1 MARKRVYLLWPEQT
15 LSTDEF
21 LATAA
26 FGGANRGALL
36 TPAGAT
42 LVEAVAATS
51 EVTASPADVT
61 IADGVTGVTDTLLA
75 ADGSR
80 FLQLTSAFSASSSG
94 DGASGSSNDS
104 TNNSSSAFGS
114 PGVTQALCK
123 LKPAASLTSN
133 ESQQAQQ
140 QQQQS
145 PRQLSLSFFARASL
159 CAEGEG
165 GAEGEAERLLRV
177 LLLAVPLN
185 ASAAATAGGDAA
197 AGGGAGEGGAR
208 EQVWAEWRVGVPCGG
223 SSASLSGALPW
234 FHVGPLLFPLPDLP
248 DSSSS
253 SSTASPPSS
262 LVVPPGGV
270 TLHLVIRG
278 VQDSNSTSGTATVTT
293 TSGIA
298 TAKSSIAASGSESS
312 SIGATSATIAASTE
326 GGAGEGAGVKAAAVK
341 RVDVASEAG
350 GGAGAGSTAID
361 LASVMPTRSES
372 ERQKWLAGSQVCHR
386 YSWLKACAAHMLNSH
401 SSASSISHC
410 TSTHNP
416 TSRSPPPSLPP
427 HSPSLSL
434 PCSRPLPSQVLLPMA
449 LQHPRL
455 THSPSL
461 PHPSSPPLPPF
472 PPTPHPCHCPAAD
485 PSPLKSFSHWPL
497 SSAHPLITAG
507 SARRNSSSLSLTSL
521 SDFNSASLALHP
533 APFALLAPAT
543 PASPCRPFSFS
554 TSFTFRISSPN
565 AAGLGGE
572 GLAFVM
578 LPTPTLGLPGP
589 SLGYGRVLLPPGSTA
604 GADNSTAQDR
614 SLAVE
619 CDTSKSLKHFSLPS
633 LYHPQQHRSLA
644 VEFDTSAS
652 LEFWDRPDH
661 HVGVNLHGSMLSL
674 ASAPVHPLGIPA
686 LNAGQTL
693 LATIHYNAS
702 SSHLTWLGG
711 NDPDAVSPPPP
722 LLVGFTA
729 ATGKGTEQAQAHE
742 NTAATGKGAEQAQ
755 AHEAT
760 QKEPTFLP
768 QSHGLH
774 HSLRLRAF
782 LHAYPN
788 PLLSSPRPACPHPH
802 SMPNPAAEDP
812 LPFWAAHSFSFPY
825 ITPATPLLTRGSTRK
840 RFFAA
845 DLSVAADVASSSG
858 QSDDPAPGAIYF
870 PRHTDPCKGS
880 PVLPC
885 GTGACTKA
893 RAPWDPSILVPSCK
907 CPLKLPSFQPSHL
920 SGLPSCF
927 PGETWSVVGKRWSA
941 VGTRW
946 GAVGKRW
953 SAVGERWSAVGERWS
968 AVDERWSAVD
978 SFTCRQF
985 PRNPCAPGVCIDD
998 VDGTYSCLCPSPFF
1012 PFYFYPKGAARCY
1025 QLRLAETR
1033 MPTFLSPYGLTCALI
1048 LNTYGLTQADFFAQN
1063 KYDSSPNALL
1073 SLSLP
1078 LTHLFP
1084 CRSLTS
1090 FPAAHSPLSLPLT
1103 HLFHLSPCHSL
1114 TSFPATH
1121 SPLSLPLTHLF
1132 PRDSL
1137 TSFPATHSPLS
1148 PRLTH
1153 LFPRDSLT
1161 SFPATH
1167 SPLSP
1172 RLTHLFPRNSLTSF
1186 PATHSPLSPRLT
1198 RLFGDTCDSLNALFS
1213 TQIQPL
1219 NPALTCSDGPR
1230 PGQILRNGSVFTHSY
1245 SLSLPTPPFS
1255 SISSFSSPLPPSPRF
1270 LHTFIS
1276 PLSPIFLLSLSPP
1289 SPPFASLSPFLL
1301 PLPLSP
1307 PSLPFSPL
1315 SPLSPSLPFSSL
1327 PPSQLLC
1334 VAFNQTWLGEDKT
1347 RISCK
1352 LQAQIT
1358 PAVSTTTPSTALN
1371 HPRVLPP
1378 PSFPAPLRQL
1388 QPDVARGG
1396 KNPHIMQAPGPNHP
1410 SRPQSCQQLWRAFGV
1425 ASPSRF
1431 FQMNQGLS
1439 CDALLPYSPLQGN
1452 MMTRVSWVACVRW
1465 VGGQVGRRAVFA
1477 IAFPTR
1483 FFQMNPGLSCDSL
1496 LPHSP
1501 LQGNMM
1507 SRTLVEDRE
1516 ASRSNIR
1523 RLEDDLARER
1533 AARED
1538 KEMEVHA
1545 LSARLA
1551 DAEEALAQRKEEMR
1565 KVWEAIPEAVR
1576 HLPSEEDMQI
1586 ISLHPETTEITLN
1599 DPSHLTLFGFLHLSC
1614 MRSLKSISVIGN
1626 LEKPALL
1633 HLYSMTWLEELRLES
1648 MA

>member
-1 MARKRVYLLWPEQT
+1 MNASCDPWPYLFPWRALEPGET
-15 LSTDEF
+15 LSTDEL

-42 LVEAVAATS
+42 LVEAVAATA

-80 FLQLTSAFSASSSG
+80 FLQLTSDFSASSSG

-114 PGVTQALCK
+114 PGVTQALCE
-123 LKPAASLTSN
+123 LKPAASPTSN
-133 ESQQAQQ
+133 ESQQAQ

-165 GAEGEAERLLRV
+165 GAEGEAGRLLRV

-197 AGGGAGEGGAR
+197 AGGGAGEGGAG
-208 EQVWAEWRVGVPCGG
+208 EQVWAEWRVGVPY
-223 SSASLSGALPW
+223 
-234 FHVGPLLFPLPDLP
+234 
-248 DSSSS
+248 SSSS
-253 SSTASPPSS
+253 SSSASSPSS

-270 TLHLVIRG
+270 ALHLVIRG
-278 VQDSNSTSGTATVTT
+278 VQDSNSSSNSTSGTATVTT

-298 TAKSSIAASGSESS
+298 TATSSVAASGSESS
-312 SIGATSATIAASTE
+312 SIGATSATVAASMGG

-461 PHPSSPPLPPF
+461 PHPLLSPLPPF

-604 GADNSTAQDR
+604 GADNSSSSSGVSSQQHR

-619 CDTSKSLKHFSLPS
+619 FDTSKSLKHFSLPS

-702 SSHLTWLGG
+702 SSHLTWLGR

-729 ATGKGTEQAQAHE
+729 ATGKG
-742 NTAATGKGAEQAQ
+742 AEQAQ
-755 AHEAT
+755 AHEVLGWDF
-760 QKEPTFLP
+760 QVGE
-768 QSHGLH
+768 
-774 HSLRLRAF
+774 
-782 LHAYPN
+782 
-788 PLLSSPRPACPHPH
+788 
-802 SMPNPAAEDP
+802 AAEDP
-812 LPFWAAHSFSFPY
+812 LPFWAADSFSFPY

-845 DLSVAADVASSSG
+845 DLSVAADPEEVLQMRVDYNGRSKEMLIRWYQPPVLVGSLNVSLDLCAALTGPSAASGSSSG
-858 QSDDPAPGAIYF
+858 GGGGNGSGSGSGSSGSSSTTTTTTTTSGSNSSSSSSSSSDSSATDLSSPSFGQLVVGFTSAALPPPPDRLPSPVALSSWTF
-870 PRHTDPCKGS
+870 RFTDTDPCKGS

-885 GTGACTKA
+885 GMGACTKA

-927 PGETWSVVGKRWSA
+927 P
-941 VGTRW
+941 
-946 GAVGKRW
+946 
-953 SAVGERWSAVGERWS
+953 
-968 AVDERWSAVD
+968 D

-1063 KYDSSPNALL
+1063 KG
-1073 SLSLP
+1073 
-1078 LTHLFP
+1078 FQ
-1084 CRSLTS
+1084 CRAPIPVDTLVNVTS
-1090 FPAAHSPLSLPLT
+1090 RAFSQ
-1103 HLFHLSPCHSL
+1103 C
-1114 TSFPATH
+1114 TSMYTA
-1121 SPLSLPLTHLF
+1121 
-1132 PRDSL
+1132 
-1137 TSFPATHSPLS
+1137 
-1148 PRLTH
+1148 
-1153 LFPRDSLT
+1153 
-1161 SFPATH
+1161 
-1167 SPLSP
+1167 
-1172 RLTHLFPRNSLTSF
+1172 NY
-1186 PATHSPLSPRLT
+1186 
-1198 RLFGDTCDSLNALFS
+1198 GDTCDSLNALFS

-1219 NPALTCSDGPR
+1219 NPALTCSADGPR
-1230 PGQILRNGSVFTHSY
+1230 PGQVSIGAGGCRWLQVQVGASELGGGECRWVQEKAGTVLTDAAAVTDHQGSPSLYRNGSVFTHSY

-1334 VAFNQTWLGEDKT
+1334 VAFNQT
-1347 RISCK
+1347 
-1352 LQAQIT
+1352 
-1358 PAVSTTTPSTALN
+1358 PAE
-1371 HPRVLPP
+1371 LP
-1378 PSFPAPLRQL
+1378 AA
-1388 QPDVARGG
+1388 VAG
-1396 KNPHIMQAPGPNHP
+1396 I
-1410 SRPQSCQQLWRAFGV
+1410 WR
-1425 ASPSRF
+1425 R
-1431 FQMNQGLS
+1431 LS
-1439 CDALLPYSPLQGN
+1439 LALLPDESGPL
-1452 MMTRVSWVACVRW
+1452 VRCTAAVQPPAGQYDDKGELGCLCA
-1465 VGGQVGRRAVFA
+1465 VGGGASGE
-1477 IAFPTR
+1477 TR
-1483 FFQMNPGLSCDSL
+1483 SVCHRLPHAL
-1496 LPHSP
+1496 LPDESRP
-1501 LQGNMM
+1501 L
-1507 SRTLVEDRE
+1507 V
-1516 ASRSNIR
+1516 
-1523 RLEDDLARER
+1523 
-1533 AARED
+1533 
-1538 KEMEVHA
+1538 
-1545 LSARLA
+1545 RLA
-1551 DAEEALAQRKEEMR
+1551 AAAQPPAGQHDESGESERLFN
-1565 KVWEAIPEAVR
+1565 AVSFSS
-1576 HLPSEEDMQI
+1576 PSI
-1586 ISLHPETTEITLN
+1586 LF
-1599 DPSHLTLFGFLHLSC
+1599 LTDG
-1614 MRSLKSISVIGN
+1614 
-1626 LEKPALL
+1626 
-1633 HLYSMTWLEELRLES
+1633 
-1648 MA
+1648 